1 MATLQALRRTIL
13 SYAAMIAP
21 TLMAQALSMNLPRP
35 TGICGEPYRVSRE
48 DVLQAMSAHGAYSL
62 TSTTTSMRF
71 GAEALL
77 AIVRR
82 RQRESPGST
91 QFLVR
96 QSDWFAAHLETAGV
110 TYAEMSEAARAGFK
124 HHQDALVEYGPQ
136 VVEQV
141 LEGPV
146 PIMALDVTIFWPDSD
161 GAPSQ
166 FSYKDTL
173 SVPRVDV
180 YDNRVIRFK
189 LLEYDGMLVFDQ
201 VTGISV
207 RPVGFLSALFA
218 VLGKPDLK
226 QTRIGV
232 SADQW
237 QVMRGQVKVFPG
249 ISKTGTATIEP
260 GGRGHEGVPPDRAD
274 LGALAER
281 MKRSLK
287 LRYGVPSCQAQLRMR
302 HRGGG
307 GGGGCQGVMG
317 GAGTCADN

>member
-1 MATLQALRRTIL
+1 MATLQALHRTLL

-21 TLMAQALSMNLPRP
+21 MLMAQALSMNLPRP
-35 TGICGEPYRVSRE
+35 TVICAEPYRVSRE
-48 DVLQAMSAHGAYSL
+48 EVLQAMSAHGAYSL
-62 TSTTTSMRF
+62 ISTTTSMRF

-96 QSDWFAAHLETAGV
+96 QFDWFAAHLETAGV

-180 YDNRVIRFK
+180 YDDRVIRFK
-189 LLEYDGMLVFDQ
+189 LLEYDSMLVFDQ

-274 LGALAER
+274 LGALVKR
-281 MKRSLK
+281 MKRPLK
-287 LRYGVPSCQAQLRMR
+287 LRYGVPSCQARLRMR
-302 HRGGG
+302 HHGGG
-307 GGGGCQGVMG
+307 AGGGCQRVMG
-317 GAGTCADN
+317 GAGTCVDN